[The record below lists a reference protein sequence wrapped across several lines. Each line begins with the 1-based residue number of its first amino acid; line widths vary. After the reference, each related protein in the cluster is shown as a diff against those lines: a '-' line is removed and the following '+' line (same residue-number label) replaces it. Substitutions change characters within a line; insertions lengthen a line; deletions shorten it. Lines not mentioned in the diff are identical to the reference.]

1 MKKSR
6 KGIRR
11 NKRTQRNARI
21 ICNRQ
26 VLHRV
31 QTERRNQVQR
41 RKKTQRRNRIKGG
54 NYDTDITTDM
64 MELVPMKSKDVVIS
78 MPGHV
83 LSAKDYKKHMEYM
96 DFQGSS

>member
-1 MKKSR
+1 
-6 KGIRR
+6 
-11 NKRTQRNARI
+11 
-21 ICNRQ
+21 
-26 VLHRV
+26 
-31 QTERRNQVQR
+31 
-41 RKKTQRRNRIKGG
+41 
-54 NYDTDITTDM
+54 M